1 MPGGRQLDGIALGAI
16 AAGSLFTYAGIKGY
30 SVPHAIQALVQG
42 KAPSA
47 GGQANPITG
56 TSASSG
62 SSGSQG
68 NVLSGSD
75 SANRALGKKMAAAR
89 GWTGANWTALDT
101 LWGTYESGWSSTV
114 QNAGSGAAGIAQNID
129 GFGPGY
135 EKGNAA
141 QQITWGLDYIA
152 GRYQNPVNALAFELS
167 HNPHWY

>member
-1 MPGGRQLDGIALGAI
+1 MTGQRINGAALGAM
-16 AAGSLFTYAGIKGY
+16 AAGSVFLFAGIKGY
-30 SVPHAIQALVQG
+30 SIPATIQDIVSG
-42 KAPSA
+42 KNPKNQA
-47 GGQANPITG
+47 QANAITG
-56 TSASSG
+56 GTLTSSTGVSG
-62 SSGSQG
+62 A

-75 SANRALGKKMAAAR
+75 AQNRALGKTMAAAR
-89 GWTGANWTALDT
+89 GWTGAQWTALDT

-114 QNAGSGAAGIAQNID
+114 ANPGSGAAGIAQNIS

-135 EKGNAA
+135 EKGNAG